1 MQTDL
6 THCVCLS
13 LRSSLSPTWQALH
26 SMCTQLSAAHS
37 QFIQLLQD
45 LSREISD
52 YSVAQKE
59 KMKANVRTAC
69 IVENYSHLGLS
80 SPSGM

>member
-6 THCVCLS
+6 TLSVCVCLP
-13 LRSSLSPTWQALH
+13 SSLSPMWQVLH

-45 LSREISD
+45 LSREVSD
-52 YSVAQKE
+52 YSIAQKE

-69 IVENYSHLGLS
+69 IPENYTFL
-80 SPSGM
+80 